1 MADVGPRFAFLDA
14 SLPLAIAHRGGAMD
28 APENT
33 LEAFSAAVALGYRY
47 LETDVHVSA
56 DGELVAFHDD
66 RLDRVTDRTGEL
78 ASLRWDEIRRTPVIG
93 PDGTTGTICL
103 LAELLEAFP
112 DARFNIDPKADAA
125 VEPLIGVLR
134 AAGALERVCIGAFSD
149 RRIARMR
156 SALGT
161 RLCTSLGPRGVA
173 RLRAA
178 SFGAPL
184 GSLDAGCAQVPVR
197 AGKVTLTDRRFVDRA
212 HQAGL
217 QVHVWT
223 IDDPTEM
230 HRLLDL
236 GVDGIMT
243 DRPEVLRDVL
253 VERGAWA

>member
-1 MADVGPRFAFLDA
+1 MAAVFPQFEFLDA
-14 SLPLAIAHRGGAMD
+14 PVPLAIAHRGGALD

-33 LEAFSAAVALGYRY
+33 LEAFGAAVALGYRY

-56 DGELVAFHDD
+56 DGELVAFHDAH
-66 RLDRVTDRTGEL
+66 LDRVTERTGALAEL
-78 ASLRWDEIRRTPVIG
+78 PWETIRRTPVVG
-93 PDGTTGTICL
+93 PDGSTGTICL

-134 AAGALERVCIGAFSD
+134 GAGAIGRVCIGAFSD

-156 SALGT
+156 DALGPQ
-161 RLCTSLGPRGVA
+161 LCTSLGPRGVA

-184 GSLDAGCAQVPVR
+184 GSVDAGCVQVPVR
-197 AGKVTLTDRRFVDRA
+197 TGKVTLTDRRFVDRA
-212 HQAGL
+212 HRAGL

-223 IDDPTEM
+223 IDEPAEM

-243 DRPEVLRDVL
+243 DRPEVLRDGL
-253 VERGAWA
+253 VERDVWA